1 MTADNILKYPESCIV
16 GKPIPKVAFMCH
28 FDERK
33 ARREMK
39 QHFAEDIDSIVW
51 LYKVAESTC
60 NIEPIDDMK
69 EIQVFLVNLKNRH
82 CPDDI
87 VNFIDQN
94 MPQFIVFILKYED
107 EYRLLINYKQWTSCE
122 HTAFN
127 ITSTYRTDF
136 LPSAELNLPMQGKTT
151 AQVYDN
157 FVAIIAGIDLEQQNS
172 LHEVVEKE
180 QQRKKLL
187 ADIAALEKAI
197 RKEPQ
202 YNRQLE
208 LNQRLKQL
216 RKELQQL

>member
-1 MTADNILKYPESCIV
+1 MIDNLLKYPTSCIV
-16 GKPIPKVAFMCH
+16 GKVIPKTTFARH
-28 FDERK
+28 FDSQK
-33 ARREMK
+33 VRREMK

-69 EIQVFLVNLKNRH
+69 EIQVFLVNLKNRY
-82 CPDDI
+82 CPDDL

-136 LPSAELNLPMQGKTT
+136 LPSADLNLPMQGKTT